1 VVQSHNPEKAIV
13 STVMIRKARQPC
25 RWIPQTLAVLLGI
38 FLPTCAFFFRRIP
51 PLEQELGC
59 SPTLSKVLLVKESYF
74 FDPLSFA
81 TDENFARLREAELK
95 HGRVA
100 MLATIGMI
108 VPEFSQKNTAIQI
121 LESLQPS
128 QYLEILGT
136 CAFLEAFVFVQQDD
150 KDLPGMSIDMHY
162 VRYLLLATLYFSIE
176 TL

>member
-1 VVQSHNPEKAIV
+1 
-13 STVMIRKARQPC
+13 MIRKARQTFW
-25 RWIPQTLAVLLGI
+25 WIPQTLAVLLGSCI
-38 FLPTCAFFFRRIP
+38 FSPTCSFFFRRIP

-59 SPTLSKVLLVKESYF
+59 SPTLSRVFGKESYY

-108 VPEFSQKNTAIQI
+108 VPEFSQKNTALHI

-128 QYLEILGT
+128 HYLEILGT
-136 CAFLEAFVFVQQDD
+136 CAFLEAFVFVQQDA
-150 KDLPGMSIDMHY
+150 KDMPGMTTY
-162 VRYLLLATLYFSIE
+162 VIITLLAFCETLYFSD
-176 TL
+176 